1 MILEN
6 TLDNI
11 FTDYDES
18 IFSDSSIDPM
28 GLRIIWTSL
37 GGKIFH
43 NKLNTVSTDI
53 KLYTLNLFHHYI
65 IQKCITEDED
75 SVNQLIRKKPYFNKT
90 DLYEG
95 LIIFLENVLIHAT
108 YNANNTALIVPG
120 KNKLG
125 ILKRNGANTKTVNKI
140 AVNREQGIL
149 VRQHLLGIHGRHK
162 GPFIQM
168 GVFDVNPENIYNNRE
183 IWKEAASIFNDSP
196 WNAAADELIEL
207 VKNKLLKSS
216 AKTGAFIEYNV
227 EDVLTPNIENTYVAL
242 LNKEIYYKSNIS
254 NFWLNRLGLTQST
267 AGLLFT
273 EYLKQKQTQEFN
285 HSSKYQQIILK
296 ACSDSR
302 DNLLMAITAVEPLLT
317 LVEKSITRLLILGT
331 VNIDDELAQFFNEW
345 LDNNEVDVL
354 KIQSFL
360 SLDYLSQDAINR
372 VQKLLD
378 IYSNA
383 KSADNQ
389 VEYFIINLIKYH
401 QDIMKTRGNL
411 NWISIGVNNNIS
423 VHRSINRFD
432 PTFSYLKSKEWVNS
446 YYLPT
451 VESLHKGLTNE
462 DI

>member
-1 MILEN
+1 MLEN

-53 KLYTLNLFHHYI
+53 KLYTLNLFHHYL
-65 IQKCITEDED
+65 IQKCITEEVD
-75 SVNQLIRKKPYFNKT
+75 SVNQLIRKKPYFNKA

-108 YNANNTALIVPG
+108 YNANNSALIVPG
-120 KNKLG
+120 KNKLSNLKKNG
-125 ILKRNGANTKTVNKI
+125 IKNNLVNKI

-149 VRQHLLGIHGRHK
+149 VRQYLLGIHGRHK

-168 GVFDVNPENIYNNRE
+168 GVFNENTENIYSNQE
-183 IWKEAASIFNDSP
+183 IWNEAASIFNDSP
-196 WNAAADELIEL
+196 WKDAAVELIDL
-207 VKNKLLKSS
+207 IKNKLLKPNTKS
-216 AKTGAFIEYNV
+216 GAFIEYNV
-227 EDVLTPNIENTYVAL
+227 EDVLTQKIESTYVVL
-242 LNKEIYYKSNIS
+242 LNKEIYYKSKIS

-267 AGLLFT
+267 AGVLFT
-273 EYLKQKQTQEFN
+273 EYLNQKPN
-285 HSSKYQQIILK
+285 VNYQQIILK
-296 ACSDSR
+296 ACNDSR
-302 DNLLMAITAVEPLLT
+302 DKLLMAITAIEPLLT

-331 VNIDDELAQFFNEW
+331 INIDNELAQFFNEW

-360 SLDYLSQDAINR
+360 SLNYLSQDAINR

-383 KSADNQ
+383 KSAENQ
-389 VEYFIINLIKYH
+389 VEYFITYLIKYH

-411 NWISIGVNNNIS
+411 SWISIGVNNNIS

-432 PTFSYLKSKEWVNS
+432 PTFSYLKSKDWVNT

-462 DI
+462 AI